1 MLNIKRKSTKGNLL
15 NYLLDFKKASLVG
28 KFVKR
33 PFTSY

>member
-1 MLNIKRKSTKGNLL
+1 MLNIKRKSIKGNLL
-15 NYLLDFKKASLVG
+15 NYLLDFEEASLVS